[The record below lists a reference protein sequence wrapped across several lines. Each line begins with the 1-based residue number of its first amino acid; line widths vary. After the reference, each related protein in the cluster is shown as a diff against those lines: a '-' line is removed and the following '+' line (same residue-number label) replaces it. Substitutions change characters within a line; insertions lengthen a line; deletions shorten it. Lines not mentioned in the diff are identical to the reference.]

1 MKLESSR
8 SIQIIPYR
16 ESAWPGIL
24 GDQKTAVFIP
34 KAYLK
39 FDGKIDR
46 LSTMQSEDWIFTL
59 AKKKEF
65 VRKYAAFFVGRFCQ
79 DRKLVPSTATLV
91 NRIANK
97 YVICR
102 DMTVFT
108 PVLLEFSKRTE
119 EWKDHFL
126 YEV

>member
-16 ESAWPGIL
+16 ENVQPGIL

-46 LSTMQSEDWIFTL
+46 LSTMKSEDWIFTL
-59 AKKKEF
+59 DKKKEF
-65 VRKYAAFFVGRFCQ
+65 VRKYAAFFVGRFCR

-102 DMTVFT
+102 DITVFT
-108 PVLLEFSKRTE
+108 PVLLEFSKRTK
-119 EWKDHFL
+119 EWKDHIL
-126 YEV
+126 HEV

>member
-16 ESAWPGIL
+16 ESVQPGIL

-34 KAYLK
+34 KAHLK

-46 LSTMQSEDWIFTL
+46 LSTMKSGDWIFTL
-59 AKKKEF
+59 DKKKEF

-119 EWKDHFL
+119 EWKDHVL
-126 YEV
+126 HEV

>member
-16 ESAWPGIL
+16 ESVKPGIL

-39 FDGKIDR
+39 FDGKMDR

-59 AKKKEF
+59 DKKKEF

-79 DRKLVPSTATLV
+79 DRKLVPSTATLDV
-91 NRIANK
+91 ALA
-97 YVICR
+97 V
-102 DMTVFT
+102 
-108 PVLLEFSKRTE
+108 
-119 EWKDHFL
+119 
-126 YEV
+126 

>member
-16 ESAWPGIL
+16 ESVSPDII

-59 AKKKEF
+59 DKKKEF
-65 VRKYAAFFVGRFCQ
+65 VRKHAAFFVGRFCQ
-79 DRKLVPSTATLV
+79 DRKLVPSTETLV

-119 EWKDHFL
+119 EWKDYVLHD
-126 YEV
+126 V